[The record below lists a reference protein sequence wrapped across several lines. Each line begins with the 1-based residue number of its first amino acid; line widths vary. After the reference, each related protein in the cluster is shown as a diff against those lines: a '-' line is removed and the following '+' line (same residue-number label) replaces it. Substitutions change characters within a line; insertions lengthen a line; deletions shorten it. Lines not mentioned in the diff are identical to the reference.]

1 MNRLV
6 KGIIR
11 YTLIVSV
18 AVGLCG
24 CKGEKGGSGSQTSVI
39 SNSGSDTMVN
49 LAQAWAEAYG
59 QVDPT
64 VSIEVGGGGSG
75 VGIRDLI
82 QGVVDIANS
91 SRKMKDSEKEQAKAN
106 TGKDPIEWVVG
117 YDAMAIY
124 VHKDNPVEELT
135 LGQLA
140 QIYGEDGTVDK
151 WSQLGIKVEGQDEI
165 VRVSRQNSS
174 GTYFFFREH
183 VLDNKDF
190 KLGSRDMSGSKDVVE
205 LVSRTRGA
213 VGYSG
218 MGYKTDEVK
227 FVKVKKTDA
236 DIAYMPTL
244 ENVVAGNYTLSRP
257 LNMYTLGQPTGKVK
271 AYLDWIFADAGQGIV
286 KDNGYVPVQ

>member
-6 KGIIR
+6 KSIIR
-11 YTLIVSV
+11 YTVIVSV
-18 AVGLCG
+18 VVALCG
-24 CKGEKGGSGSQTSVI
+24 CKGEKGGSGSQTTVI

-82 QGVVDIANS
+82 QGVVDIANA

-151 WSQLGIKVEGQDEI
+151 WSQLGITVEGQDEI

-174 GTYFFFREH
+174 GTYFFFREN

-205 LVSRTRGA
+205 LVSRTKGA
-213 VGYSG
+213 IGYSG

-227 FVKVKKTDA
+227 FVKIKKTDA

-244 ENVVAGNYTLSRP
+244 ENVVAGNYSLSRP

-271 AYLDWIFADAGQGIV
+271 AYLDWIFANAGQEIV
-286 KDNGYVPVQ
+286 KDNGYVPVD